1 MELPLVSVII
11 PSYNRFKYLLNA
23 INSVKLY
30 PNPAKSVVNFSSLS
44 DAVLQVSI
52 YDILGKEVLR
62 SESVQSQLNISVLN
76 PGMYFVRMTQG
87 INTSTKKLIVN

>member
-1 MELPLVSVII
+1 M
-11 PSYNRFKYLLNA
+11 
-23 INSVKLY
+23 Y